1 MPNHAFIVGCARS
14 GTSILG
20 ELVASHPSVDYV
32 FEAHPTWELG
42 GEGVNGSHRLLAAH
56 ATESVRC
63 VVHQRL
69 AEHGTGRPWLVEKNP
84 RNALRVPYVK
94 ALFPGAKLIHIVR
107 DGRDVA
113 CSMMPGIGG
122 EVWDHLKPPNWQR
135 WRDEFKGVERCARA
149 WKEVLEIALEDLET
163 VDHLQVRYE
172 DLVADPRAQAV
183 RILRY
188 LDLDIDPAVET
199 FVTKIG
205 DTTRDSYHA
214 ARQVHWARG
223 DHATR
228 VGRWRDNLSPD
239 EQAYIARL
247 LHPMLERLGYETASF
262 APIRGPWTAAAERAS
277 GDVLLTGLARSGTT
291 LAVSLLNRLTDV
303 IALHEP
309 MDFDRYP
316 MTRESALDDI
326 ADYLRRT
333 RGELLQ
339 TGATVT
345 RVVQSK
351 DQSNPYSDERR
362 DGRLRAEISPVQ
374 RHQFNKPLRDDF
386 LLVVKHPLAFT
397 ALLDQ
402 LTRRYP
408 VFALVRNPLSVLAS
422 WNSVDAP
429 VASGRAP
436 QAEKRDGDLQRALEN
451 ESDVLSRQLTLL
463 DWQFARYERLLPPH
477 AVIRYETV
485 VATEG
490 RALDVV
496 TREARRLDEPLR
508 TKNTNALYDRTQI
521 EGWATALGRRQGAWL
536 AFYSQ
541 RQIDEVRDRIL
552 AVPSIGEQSR
562 AGNQLGADSPA

>member
-1 MPNHAFIVGCARS
+1 MPNRAFIVGCARS

-20 ELVASHPSVDYV
+20 ELVASHPAVDYV
-32 FEAHPTWELG
+32 FEAHPIWELG
-42 GEGVNGSHRLLAAH
+42 GEGVNGSHRLLASH
-56 ATESVRC
+56 ATESVR
-63 VVHQRL
+63 RAARERF
-69 AEHGTGRPWLVEKNP
+69 AEQGTGRPWLVEKNP

-94 ALFPGAKLIHIVR
+94 ALFPDARLIHIVR

-122 EVWDHLKPPNWQR
+122 EAWAHLKPPNWQR
-135 WRDEFKGVERCARA
+135 WRDEFAGTERCARV
-149 WKEVLEIALEDLET
+149 WKEVLEIALEDLEA

-172 DLVADPRAQAV
+172 DLVADPRVQAV

-199 FVTKIG
+199 FLAKISN
-205 DTTRDSYHA
+205 TTRDSYHA

-223 DHATR
+223 EHAFR
-228 VGRWRDNLSPD
+228 VGRWRENTSPD
-239 EQAYIARL
+239 EQARISKL
-247 LHPMLERLGYETASF
+247 LRPMLERLGYEAATF
-262 APIRGPWTAAAERAS
+262 APVNGPWTAMAERAS
-277 GDVLLTGLARSGTT
+277 NDVLLTGLARSGTT
-291 LAVSLLNRLTDV
+291 LTVSLLNRLPGT

-316 MTRESALDDI
+316 LTRESALNDI

-333 RGELLQ
+333 RVELLQ

-351 DQSNPYSDERR
+351 EQSNPYSDQRR

-397 ALLDQ
+397 ALLDR
-402 LTRRYP
+402 LTGSYP

-422 WNSVDAP
+422 WNSVEAP

-436 QAEKRDGDLQRALEN
+436 QAEKRDPELKRALDDEP
-451 ESDVLSRQLTLL
+451 DLLSRQLILL
-463 DWQFARYERLLPPH
+463 DWVCDRYERLLPPH

-496 TREARRLDEPLR
+496 TREARCLSEPLR
-508 TKNTNALYDRTQI
+508 AKNANALYDRSRI
-521 EGWATALGRRQGAWL
+521 ESWAAALDRRQGAWL

-541 RQIDEVRDRIL
+541 RQIDEVREEIL
-552 AVPSIGEQSR
+552 AAPAPNR
-562 AGNQLGADSPA
+562 AVT